1 MDFPTKLSKKLTKG
15 SRMDNQTLK
24 SYELFAGAKIIGR
37 ECSLVNL
44 DFYDCKKKLGNDPV
58 ACMDKSNKVKSCVES
73 L

>member
-1 MDFPTKLSKKLTKG
+1 
-15 SRMDNQTLK
+15 MDNQTLK